1 MSAFHELPRAVIV
14 GDSTYNTLSAVRSLG
29 EAGLSQVLILKGEV
43 DVCHVARS
51 RYLRKD
57 CVFRIATMEECLP
70 VLDRFRGSGPERPTL
85 LCTFDEAAVF
95 IDRHEPQLAPSFR
108 TPARGRQIGPLF
120 DKDAQ
125 CRLALECGLL
135 PPRFQDFDRRDGV
148 EVVRLP
154 YPVLLKPRNSTRG
167 EKSDIHICRD
177 RDDLYRAL
185 QAESHCDE
193 FVLQEFIEKDYELN
207 CLGVRTERGIY
218 IPGAIR
224 KIRHYPSLVGACSYG
239 LYTPISE
246 LNIDTAAVARFLE
259 RAGYFGPF
267 SVEFLHR
274 GDKNY
279 FMEVNF
285 RNDGLAYAATAAGA
299 NLHALYV
306 DPTFRFARDKVR
318 PTYMMNYALDY
329 LYVKSGDVAPLAWWR
344 DFFRTRCFIN
354 FNLRDPMPT
363 VCHYLSKIR
372 SRLAR

>member
-1 MSAFHELPRAVIV
+1 MRTTQHAPRVVIV

-29 EAGLSQVLILKGEV
+29 EAHISQVLILKCEA

-51 RYLRKD
+51 RYLGKGR
-57 CVFRIATMEECLP
+57 VFRIAAMEECLP
-70 VLDRFRGSGPERPTL
+70 ILERLKGSGSERPTL

-95 IDRHEPQLAPSFR
+95 IDRHEPELAPSFR
-108 TPARGRQIGPLF
+108 TPARGRQIGCLF

-135 PPRFQDFDRRDGV
+135 PPRFQDFNRNDGV
-148 EVVRLP
+148 EAIRIP
-154 YPVLLKPRNSTRG
+154 YPLLLKPRNSTRG

-177 RDDLYRAL
+177 RADLCRAL
-185 QAESHCDE
+185 QAESHCNE
-193 FVLQEFIEKDYELN
+193 FVLQEFIDKDYELN
-207 CLGVRTERGIY
+207 CLGVSTERGIY
-218 IPGAIR
+218 IPGSIR

-239 LYTPISE
+239 LFAPISE
-246 LNIDTAAVARFLE
+246 LNIDTEAVARFLE

-274 GDKNY
+274 GNKNY

-285 RNDGLAYAATAAGA
+285 RNDGLAYVATAAGA

-306 DPTFRFARDKVR
+306 DPAFRIARDKVR

-329 LYVKSGDVAPLAWWR
+329 LYVKSGDVASFAWWH